1 MTFKRP
7 PIHRPWSPIDDDEL
21 RRLAAAGAT
30 VLRAT
35 AALNRRGQVIRKR
48 AGELGLTLVG
58 MREAKRRVRTIV
70 ELEAAT
76 DRFIT
81 HS

>member
-7 PIHRPWSPIDDDEL
+7 PIYRPWSPSDDEEL
-21 RRLAAAGAT
+21 KRLAALGAT

-35 AALNRRGQVIRKR
+35 AAMGRQTQTIKKR
-48 AGELGLTLVG
+48 ARELGVQLVG
-58 MREAKRRVRTIV
+58 MREAKRRARAIA
-70 ELEAAT
+70 EQESKD